1 MLLNFSVTNY
11 GCIKERQTL
20 SLEAKITDD
29 NISNNIFLAPLKH
42 ESEKQLIRSLVMYG
56 PNASGKSTL
65 IKALA
70 FLEKFVLTSHK
81 QQIGDQIGEDLE
93 VTPFKLSA
101 DTLGK
106 SSEFEINLIA
116 SDGVRYIYGVAC
128 TSSYVTEEWL
138 FAYFNARPQKLFHR
152 VYDTAT
158 QQYAYKYSKAFN
170 DAKVAKERWQQET
183 KNNELFLSKT
193 VQANSQ
199 QFFPVFN
206 WFKDTLRIID
216 AFGLPRGYTKKIC
229 HDNLSIVKK
238 VVSFMQHADLDI
250 ADIKVTKESIEPK
263 LHVSDLPDDMPLIVK
278 KAIIEDLNTRPPL
291 THYEVNFLHRA
302 KNSAF
307 EMQLEEEEESQGTQA
322 MFKFAGP
329 WLDLIEDNLVLIVDE
344 LDTSLHPLVVHQL
357 IKLFHQETQANN
369 KQAQLIFTTHD
380 SSLLSQG
387 IFRRDQIWFLEKN
400 NSGATELYSLD
411 HIKGVRA
418 DTSHEKPYLNGRY
431 GGIPF
436 MKDLSN

>member
-20 SLEAKITDD
+20 SLEANKAD
-29 NISNNIFLAPLKH
+29 NNLVNNKFSPSKN
-42 ESEKQLIRSLVMYG
+42 KKKLIRSLVMYG

-81 QQIGDQIGEDLE
+81 QQIGDSIGGNLGI
-93 VTPFKLSA
+93 VPFKLSA

-106 SSEFEINLIA
+106 SSEFELDLIA
-116 SDGVRYIYGVAC
+116 ADGIRYIYGVAC
-128 TSSYVTEEWL
+128 TSSYVTEEYL

-170 DAKVAKERWQQET
+170 DAKVAKEHWQQET
-183 KNNELFLSKT
+183 KNNELFLSKI

-199 QFFPVFN
+199 QFFPIFN

-229 HDNLSIVKK
+229 HDNFSIVKK
-238 VVSFMQHADLDI
+238 VVSFMQNADLDI
-250 ADIKVTKESIEPK
+250 ADIKVTKESITQ
-263 LHVSDLPDDMPLIVK
+263 SISIDDLPDQMPLIAK
-278 KAIIEDLNTRPPL
+278 KLIVEDLNGRPPRI
-291 THYEVNFLHRA
+291 HYEATFTHQARDTG
-302 KNSAF
+302 F

-329 WLDLIEDNLVLIVDE
+329 WLDLIEHNRVLIVDE

-357 IKLFHQETQANN
+357 IKLFHQQAKQDN

-411 HIKGVRA
+411 NIKGVRA
-418 DTSHEKPYLNGRY
+418 DTPHEKPYLNGRY

-436 MKDLSN
+436 MKNLSN